1 MRSLWGK
8 IGFGALGVFLVGML
22 LVTLAG
28 QAKSAA
34 VSALSSLAEARGV
47 GTAPSKL
54 PFRFDG
60 ETVGLIRRL
69 AVERRA
75 RGELPK
81 VDLEVELTRDAV
93 RNRLDRCDLIAA
105 GRDDYDF
112 DRGFRCLQPGTPG
125 YVYVGEAHFTPGDF
139 SRQLRVAERLE
150 ADLRGGDPFQATA
163 EMGGDV
169 QVTARGDHGELVRVR
184 ADSTGAHI
192 RVNDAMG
199 RSILRLLADSNGAV
213 LRIRGKDGR
222 DVVRL
227 DAGDG
232 AFSLSIDTSGVH

>member
-34 VSALSSLAEARGV
+34 VSALSSLTEVRGV

-60 ETVGLIRRL
+60 ETIGLIRRL
-69 AVERRA
+69 AVQRQV
-75 RGELPK
+75 RGELPN
-81 VDLEVELTRDAV
+81 VDLEVELTREAA
-93 RNRLDRCDLIAA
+93 RNRLDRCDLVAA

-112 DRGFRCLQPGTPG
+112 ERGFRCLQPGTPG
-125 YVYVGEAHFTPGDF
+125 YVYLGEAHFTPGDF
-139 SRQLRVAERLE
+139 SRQVRVPERLE
-150 ADLRGGDPFQATA
+150 SDLRDGDPFEATA

-169 QVTARGDHGELVRVR
+169 RVTARGDHGELVRVR
-184 ADSTGAHI
+184 ADSTGANI

-199 RSILRLLADSNGAV
+199 RSILRLLADSSGAV

-232 AFSLSIDTSGVH
+232 AFSLSIDKAGVH